1 MIQSEFETRVGMRVT
16 PEEYSH
22 IEVVYMNS
30 DLCKDEFCALWVK
43 MNQSRVKEAKEQ
55 AKTREKQEKMREK
68 LWHIIEKYGWKDFDW
83 KERTL
88 VHTALTQREEQTIEE
103 AGLKLKEYNSRA
115 DYYLYKRMSTML
127 WEIRKY
133 LKAA

>member
-30 DLCKDEFCALWVK
+30 DVDKDEFCRMWAR
-43 MNQSRVKEAKEQ
+43 MNQSRIKVAKER
-55 AKTREKQEKMREK
+55 AKAAEELQQLHSQMWR
-68 LWHIIEKYGWKDFDW
+68 IIEKYAPKDWFW
-83 KERTL
+83 KEQNYADM
-88 VHTALTQREEQTIEE
+88 VMTITEVRRCQK
-103 AGLKLKEYNSRA
+103 AGIELSENGRA
-115 DYYLYKRMSTML
+115 SNLSTVL
-127 WEIRKY
+127 WKIRKY